1 MNKATGNEP
10 ANWPDLAM
18 SLWDGLTGRK
28 AEITY
33 HFENLDV
40 SIPHR
45 VGKDCEY
52 ATWKLNGALKIR
64 TTDKAQT

>member
-1 MNKATGNEP
+1 MSDTKVNEP
-10 ANWPDLAM
+10 VNWPDMAM

-33 HFENLDV
+33 HFEKLDV

-45 VGKDCEY
+45 VGANCEH
-52 ATWKLNGALKIR
+52 ATWGLNGVLKIS
-64 TTDKAQT
+64 TTDKTQA